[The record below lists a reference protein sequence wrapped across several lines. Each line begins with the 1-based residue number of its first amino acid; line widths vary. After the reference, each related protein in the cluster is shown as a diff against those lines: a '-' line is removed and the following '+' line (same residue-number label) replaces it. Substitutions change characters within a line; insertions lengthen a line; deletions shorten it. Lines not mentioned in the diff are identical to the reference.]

1 MSEEVLRFVH
11 RKKKLKNRFSV
22 SIGFNFLHSREPAFI
37 YHLVG
42 GVRKFLGIPRFLGG
56 SGGGSVVGRR

>member
-11 RKKKLKNRFSV
+11 RKKKKFKNRFSV
-22 SIGFNFLHSREPAFI
+22 SIGFNFLHSREPVFI

-42 GVRKFLGIPRFLGG
+42 GVG
-56 SGGGSVVGRR
+56 

>member
-11 RKKKLKNRFSV
+11 RKKKKLKNRFSV

-42 GVRKFLGIPRFLGG
+42 GVGKFLGIPRFLGG
-56 SGGGSVVGRR
+56 ERRGISRL